1 MSNFCIKL
9 GTVGCVFT
17 STRTL
22 NQHRDNLARGS
33 PLNLLN
39 FPLSQMLKILLAGTF
54 FGLSLS
60 KLIGFQFFW
69 TLGRKF
75 LSWFSAKILAL
86 TWSTIKRKIY
96 INTFHMAWC
105 NIWEEYP
112 KISQKIN
119 HNKFGIFST
128 KCQQEG
134 DVLFWVQSWQLV
146 DGLAWN
152 LVQTVM
158 FPGGGVALQLVV
170 HYM

>member
-1 MSNFCIKL
+1 
-9 GTVGCVFT
+9 
-17 STRTL
+17 
-22 NQHRDNLARGS
+22 
-33 PLNLLN
+33 
-39 FPLSQMLKILLAGTF
+39 
-54 FGLSLS
+54 
-60 KLIGFQFFW
+60 
-69 TLGRKF
+69 
-75 LSWFSAKILAL
+75 
-86 TWSTIKRKIY
+86 
-96 INTFHMAWC
+96 MAWC

-119 HNKFGIFST
+119 HNKFGIFPT